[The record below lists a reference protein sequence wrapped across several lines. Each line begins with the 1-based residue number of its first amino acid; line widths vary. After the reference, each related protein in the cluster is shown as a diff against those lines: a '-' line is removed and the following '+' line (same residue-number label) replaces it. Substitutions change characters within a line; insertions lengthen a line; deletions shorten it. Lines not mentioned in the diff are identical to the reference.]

1 MSKNL
6 HRANEIMSRDEYT
19 CVFIKDDRIYTSK
32 ERGVEPLLTWL
43 EDGEDM
49 QGASAADKVVGKAA
63 AFLYV
68 KLQIKELYAGVI
80 SAPACAVLEQCEIT
94 VQYGQKVDAIRNRAN
109 TGFCPME
116 TAVLHIEDADA
127 ALAAIKEKVKSM
139 QVTIPANM

>member
-1 MSKNL
+1 MTGKL

-19 CVFIKDDRIYTSK
+19 CVVIKDERIYTSK
-32 ERGVEPLLTWL
+32 ERGVKPLLTWL

-68 KLQIKELYAGVI
+68 KLQIKEVYAGVI
-80 SAPACAVLEQCEIT
+80 STPACAVLEQCGIT

-116 TAVLHIEDADA
+116 TAVLGIEDADA
-127 ALAAIKEKVKSM
+127 ALAAIKTKLREMKS
-139 QVTIPANM
+139 ANM

>member
-1 MSKNL
+1 MSRKL

-19 CVFIKDDRIYTSK
+19 CVVIKDDRIYTSK
-32 ERGVEPLLTWL
+32 ERGVKPLLTWL

-68 KLQIKELYAGVI
+68 KLQIKEIYAGVI
-80 SAPACAVLEQCEIT
+80 STPACAVLEQCGIS
-94 VQYGQKVDAIRNRAN
+94 VQYGQKVDAIRNRTD

-116 TAVLHIEDADA
+116 TAVLDIEDADA
-127 ALAAIKEKVKSM
+127 ALSAIKTKLREMKS
-139 QVTIPANM
+139 ANM